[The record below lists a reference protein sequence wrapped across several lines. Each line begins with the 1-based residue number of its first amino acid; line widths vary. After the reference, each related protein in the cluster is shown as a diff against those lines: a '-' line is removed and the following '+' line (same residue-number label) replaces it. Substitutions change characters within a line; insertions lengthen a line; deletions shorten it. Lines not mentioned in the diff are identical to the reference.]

1 MDKSHKNSFTTKR
14 QILFNSEFEF
24 CALVCIM
31 PTDKVTGCARLI
43 RNSEFRCP
51 LTRTN
56 LNNFDRYNAG
66 RKIISRPVYFIVN
79 LLK

>member
-31 PTDKVTGCARLI
+31 PTDKVTGCAKLY
-43 RNSEFRCP
+43 SE
-51 LTRTN
+51 
-56 LNNFDRYNAG
+56 LNQIPN
-66 RKIISRPVYFIVN
+66 
-79 LLK
+79 